1 MGPTAVQFQGYI
13 APHIQWNHIDGPLL
27 HVTDASLYWLRWRD
41 RIALALGL
49 LTVNELN
56 ALVVCKLRRQL

>member
-1 MGPTAVQFQGYI
+1 MSTGVQFQGYI
-13 APHIQWNHIDGPLL
+13 AAHVQWNHVDGPLL
-27 HVTDASLYWLRWRD
+27 HATDASLYWLRWRD